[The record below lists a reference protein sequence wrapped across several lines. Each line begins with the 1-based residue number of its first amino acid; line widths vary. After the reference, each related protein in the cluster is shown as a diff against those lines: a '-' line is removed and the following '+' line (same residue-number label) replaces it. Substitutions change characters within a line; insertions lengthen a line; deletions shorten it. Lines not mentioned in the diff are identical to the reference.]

1 MWTLADVQSL
11 FELAGI
17 SEDFCITEYEDKVVC
32 GGWNRV
38 YLYPDG
44 TIKVSE
50 SHSRP
55 SLLEV
60 VHQLDIETV

>member
-17 SEDFCITEYEDKVVC
+17 PEDFCVTEYEDKVVC

-44 TIKVSE
+44 TIKVSG

-55 SLLEV
+55 PLLEV
-60 VHQLDIETV
+60 VHQLDIEIV

>member
-17 SEDFCITEYEDKVVC
+17 IKDFCITEYEDKIVC

-50 SHSRP
+50 SHSGLP
-55 SLLEV
+55 LLEV
-60 VHQLDIETV
+60 AHQLNIEIV